1 MYFIKK
7 YFTVFLFI
15 SQFAKNG
22 VDDILT
28 FMQLTCTING
38 TKIVIHI
45 QFKYSLI
52 AFSTTRLFSTKKQ
65 PFLSMLV
72 HMHDFQ
78 SFPQLKISFF
88 TLLGSYF
95 QIQQCSQ
102 FFSCI
107 IQFIVNV
114 AISSSKTQKITAW
127 VIFVFDIIKL

>member
-1 MYFIKK
+1 MVCGENTLWYDFLVANCWFSMYFIKK
-7 YFTVFLFI
+7 YFTVFLII

-88 TLLGSYF
+88 TSFGFIFSDSIVLPVF
-95 QIQQCSQ
+95 QLHYSIHC
-102 FFSCI
+102 
-107 IQFIVNV
+107 
-114 AISSSKTQKITAW
+114 
-127 VIFVFDIIKL
+127 